1 MSDSIYTGAASVV
14 LVGALPP
21 PIGGVAVHVSRLAHA
36 LSGAA
41 WRVEVCNTAMQPAG
55 PEWVNGCRV
64 WSGGRASNTLRLA
77 RTLAKSTGL
86 VAHWHVSPTGRTIP
100 ELMTMAMMM
109 RLAPSILTIHT
120 GSFSDTMRTATAA
133 TVRAVRGVCNAC
145 FAVVAVSAD
154 IQATLDDLDVRP
166 RGGVHVIPPYVA
178 QAAPPLPPRRASAGP
193 KQVISSGYANA
204 IYGWDLIAQVIAS
217 DNVGEWHWVTYTEWD
232 EAYMRPLIAA
242 AERVAPGKLRLHR
255 DLPPAA
261 FNRLLAASDVYVRP
275 TRADGDSIAVREAL
289 DLGVAVVASD
299 VVTRPRGCALF
310 PSGDPGDL
318 AAAIAQAVP
327 HVDTDPKPSYAAAVI
342 DLYRAALT
350 GRKRS

>member
-1 MSDSIYTGAASVV
+1 VL

-36 LSGAA
+36 LTGAA
-41 WRVEVCNTAMQPAG
+41 WHVEVCNTAMSPAG
-55 PEWVNGCRV
+55 PEWVNECRV
-64 WSGGRASNTLRLA
+64 WSGGRARNTVRLA
-77 RTLAKSTGL
+77 HTLAKSKGL

-100 ELMTMAMMM
+100 ELTTMAMMM

-120 GSFSDTMRTATAA
+120 GSFPDTMRTAAA
-133 TVRAVRGVCNAC
+133 STVRAVRSLCNAC
-145 FAVVAVSAD
+145 FAVVAVNAD
-154 IQATLDDLDVRP
+154 IRTTLEDLDVRP

-178 QAAPPLPPRRASAGP
+178 QPAPLLPARPASAGP

-204 IYGWDLIAQVIAS
+204 IYGWDVIAQAIAS
-217 DNVGEWHWVTYTEWD
+217 ENVGEWHWVTYTEWD
-232 EAYMRPLIAA
+232 ETYMRPLIGA
-242 AERVAPGKLRLHR
+242 AERVAPGKLHLHR

-299 VVTRPRGCALF
+299 VVTRPAGCVLF
-310 PSGDPGDL
+310 ATNDARDL
-318 AAAIAQAVP
+318 AAAIARAVP
-327 HVDTDPKPSYAAAVI
+327 HVDNTHPKPSYAAAVI